1 MNRHINYTE
10 LYMKSLGLSD
20 DVIQKQKQGI
30 ILCSA
35 SGAIVELPTELKD
48 KLQELQEKYLN
59 RYEIFHVIYTEFL
72 GYPIIDFLLCSK
84 NSEQAEQDMKFLN
97 KGIILSH
104 CCNSFTP
111 DFPDLGHIF
120 VEEINGTIV
129 KTGA

>member
-10 LYMKSLGLSD
+10 LYMKALGLGD

-35 SGAIVELPTELKD
+35 SGATVEIPPEYKD
-48 KLQELQEKYLN
+48 KLQELQEKYQD

-72 GYPIIDFLLCSK
+72 GYPIIDFLLCSQNPK
-84 NSEQAEQDMKFLN
+84 QAEQEKKFLN

-120 VEEINGTIV
+120 VEEINGTLV
-129 KTGA
+129 KAGA